1 MPADPPSNTGSPD
14 RSRPVA
20 SDLNKET
27 TEGDLWNLD
36 DEPAEK
42 PARRPSTP
50 RGSPKPAAESNPEEA
65 AKKLVHRMTPPR
77 QDERKVNLGKIEP
90 PEPRDEIGDLEEH
103 QDDNEEE
110 AVLIV
115 LPEDEVEE
123 FAPLAETG
131 VEEEPATKPA
141 EEAGPRQNRPRP
153 EAPAASP
160 AASFRILRPQ
170 PRELLGLAAVA
181 FLLLLGVIWVLSR
194 FFAQLS
200 FQSPH
205 TQAPDFPV
213 KGNQAA
219 IVSAE
224 TFWRAPVREG
234 ANIEKVRRDVAMIPV
249 MDITLDPA
257 TSSQGALRLEFR
269 NDRGEKI
276 GDVITRGF
284 QGGRF
289 HASGDPKISIAAT
302 DGFSSQGDFNAY
314 LTSDAPPWTVEVR
327 EGSSIDGGS
336 ASFKPLAIVPVLR
349 SRR

>member
-1 MPADPPSNTGSPD
+1 M
-14 RSRPVA
+14 
-20 SDLNKET
+20 
-27 TEGDLWNLD
+27 
-36 DEPAEK
+36 
-42 PARRPSTP
+42 
-50 RGSPKPAAESNPEEA
+50 
-65 AKKLVHRMTPPR
+65 
-77 QDERKVNLGKIEP
+77 
-90 PEPRDEIGDLEEH
+90 
-103 QDDNEEE
+103 
-110 AVLIV
+110 
-115 LPEDEVEE
+115 
-123 FAPLAETG
+123 
-131 VEEEPATKPA
+131 
-141 EEAGPRQNRPRP
+141 EEAGPRQNRPRA
-153 EAPAASP
+153 ETAVAAPAT
-160 AASFRILRPQ
+160 SFRFPRPQ

-181 FLLLLGVIWVLSR
+181 FLLLLGAIWVLSR
-194 FFAQLS
+194 FFTQLS
-200 FQSPH
+200 FESPH

-213 KGNQAA
+213 KGDQAA

-249 MDITLDPA
+249 VDITLDPA

-314 LTSDAPPWTVEVR
+314 LTSDAPPWTVEIR

-336 ASFKPLAIVPVLR
+336 ASFKPLAVVPVLR